1 MIYKT
6 GYEWCLEAMI
16 RILDLNNWAGS
27 ELVPDY
33 EESYFREKIT
43 YDDFLGR
50 LKGCLVKSNSI
61 PRKTETYLE
70 YRMYGLVPYNLS
82 PIQQGIQF
90 GHAVVEYGLSVI
102 GDDIDINSKIIHYKW
117 ASEDKTFIILNGGT
131 TNNNP
136 ERLGSLNQHL
146 LNITQAGIK
155 VSTFHEPDLGDQLTA
170 FVFLVDERVYNR
182 ELYADFVPET
192 LPWSRHKPSEQKLL
206 ELAARNEENYEKWM
220 DKVGGPENVF
230 LRNYLKPLR
239 LA

>member
-1 MIYKT
+1 MSINAS
-6 GYEWCLEAMI
+6 CI
-16 RILDLNNWAGS
+16 
-27 ELVPDY
+27 
-33 EESYFREKIT
+33 
-43 YDDFLGR
+43 YDD
-50 LKGCLVKSNSI
+50 
-61 PRKTETYLE
+61 
-70 YRMYGLVPYNLS
+70 
-82 PIQQGIQF
+82 
-90 GHAVVEYGLSVI
+90 
-102 GDDIDINSKIIHYKW
+102 W
-117 ASEDKTFIILNGGT
+117 ADNWKTFIILNGGT

-155 VSTFHEPDLGDQLTA
+155 VATFHEPDLGDQLTA

-206 ELAARNEENYEKWM
+206 ELAARNEENYERWE
-220 DKVGGPENVF
+220 DKIGGPKNSF